1 MEVAILG
8 HFGGKNVFSDGQTV
22 KTIALHDALVR
33 AGITVT
39 KVDTYFV
46 KRNPVLFVCQF
57 FQMLVKDRRIVVLL
71 SSNGRRLFFPILYF
85 LSKAFGKKIYHY
97 GIGGR
102 LAREVQENHRWKKY
116 VNSFEGNWMESHLLV
131 ENLQNQGIGNA
142 IYVPNFKKLKKMSEG
157 DLPREA
163 QKPFRFCT
171 FSRVMEEKGI
181 TDAINAIE
189 EINHRHGVRIVE
201 LDIYGPVEPSYK
213 DRMEELLKSAKACRY
228 CGVIN
233 ATQSVETVM
242 QYYCLI
248 FPSHWRHEGIPG
260 TIIDALSAGV
270 PIISRKWQY
279 CTEMIDHGVT
289 GLIYPFEEPDKLSET
304 IEYAITHEEEIMGMK
319 KNCLIKANEYRE
331 EVVIKQI
338 LSLMQTE

>member
-8 HFGGKNVFSDGQTV
+8 HFGGKNIFNDGQTV
-22 KTIALHDALVR
+22 KTIALHDGLVR

-39 KVDTYFV
+39 KVDTYYV
-46 KRNPVLFVCQF
+46 KRNPALFAVQF
-57 FQMLVKDRRIVVLL
+57 MKMLIRDKRIVVLL
-71 SSNGRRLFFPILYF
+71 SSNGRKSFFPILYYI
-85 LSKAFGKKIYHY
+85 SKYFGKKIYHY

-102 LAREVQENHRWKKY
+102 LAKEVQENHQWKKY

-131 ENLQNQGIGNA
+131 DDLHAQEISNA
-142 IYVPNFKKLKKMSEG
+142 VYVPNFKKLKMVSEG
-157 DLPREA
+157 DLPKEVK
-163 QKPFRFCT
+163 KPFRFCT

-189 EINHRHGVRIVE
+189 EINHRHGVRIAE
-201 LDIYGPVEPSYK
+201 LDIYGPVEPGYK

-289 GLIYPFEEPDKLSET
+289 GLIYPFEEPEKLSET